1 MLFFRG
7 MEGDRRA
14 IQFRIVPVEETPRI
28 GHIVQQLE
36 RQREQVIV
44 TDVVPGVANELRA
57 QPWFRDELLALN
69 VEEALSRIGA

>member
-1 MLFFRG
+1 MLLVLR

-36 RQREQVIV
+36 RQRKQVIV
-44 TDVVPGVANELRA
+44 TDVVPGVADELRA
-57 QPWFRDELLALN
+57 QPWFREELLAMN
-69 VEEALSRIGA
+69 VEDALSRIGA